1 MNIVPTRIQ
10 EQISQV
16 DPTRAL
22 VYGICGAAT
31 AVLAIFKLFWLLFTA
46 MTFSRVG
53 FSLVSFV
60 FPLVYCSAFARPRWV
75 RGPRLPTAL
84 LQEALIRRCTKRA
97 AALRPSVSVRIRTPP
112 ARRG

>member
-60 FPLVYCSAFARPRWV
+60 FPVGVLQCVRRPGRV

-84 LQEALIRRCTKRA
+84 LQ
-97 AALRPSVSVRIRTPP
+97 
-112 ARRG
+112 